1 MSDLTRDEQLVR
13 SSKARAAIIGFLN
26 SHEAETPITQDTMLS
41 VVEPL
46 GLTSTELS
54 RMLWR
59 MATDG
64 LILKHPV
71 VHERFKVGYTSIG
84 APDLSAE
91 PPKRRYTRKV
101 TAKRPT
107 ADGAPIDVRVNEREG
122 IITIRYAGMVLSFSK
137 E

>member
-13 SSKARAAIIGFLN
+13 ASKARAAIAGFL
-26 SHEAETPITQDTMLS
+26 SRWGTETPVTQDSILS
-41 VVEPL
+41 AVEPL
-46 GLTSTELS
+46 GLTPVELG

-71 VHERFKVGYTSIG
+71 EHERFKVGYTSTSG
-84 APDLSAE
+84 AIVPAE
-91 PPKRRYTRKV
+91 TPKRQYTRKA
-101 TAKRPT
+101 TTKKLT